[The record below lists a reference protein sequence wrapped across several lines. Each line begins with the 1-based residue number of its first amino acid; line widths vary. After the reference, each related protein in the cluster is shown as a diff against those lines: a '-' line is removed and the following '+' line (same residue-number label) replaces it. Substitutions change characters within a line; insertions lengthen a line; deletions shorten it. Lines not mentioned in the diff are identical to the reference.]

1 MDTRTSLRRH
11 RAALGL
17 FMVLGLLGC
26 DSVYTIHSIAE
37 PSNEPSTVPDLSG
50 LWAPT
55 DTDLAGVVLRISAE
69 DYDIGHCRNVDIRFL
84 SAYTSE
90 DRRIGEPIGDEICFV
105 PVAGHLVAQLRT
117 TGGVQLYQQAL
128 FKFDQQSMS
137 FCSAL
142 WADLREW
149 SKEHPH
155 ASAAHGMEFAHRER
169 TVWFIF
175 ELEVTDLFVT
185 SSRNALLEYFE
196 ARLPKVAEA
205 CDKVDEEG
213 HSGWVTYIRLT
224 PPRQPDAAD
233 VDDTS
238 PSPGESTPGRDQ

>member
-17 FMVLGLLGC
+17 FMALGLVGC

-50 LWAPT
+50 LWAPS

-69 DYDIGHCRNVDIRFL
+69 DYDIGHCRNADMRL
-84 SAYTSE
+84 LLANTGEE
-90 DRRIGEPIGDEICFV
+90 DPIGDQICFV

-137 FCSAL
+137 FCSAI

-149 SKEHPH
+149 SEEHPQ
-155 ASAAHGMEFAHRER
+155 ASAAHGIEFARRER
-169 TVWFIF
+169 AVWFIF
-175 ELEVTDLFVT
+175 EVEVTDLFVT
-185 SSRNALLEYFE
+185 SSRNALLEYFD
-196 ARLPKVAEA
+196 ARLPEVAEA

-224 PPRQPDAAD
+224 PSRQPDAAD
-233 VDDTS
+233 ADDTS
-238 PSPGESTPGRDQ
+238 PSHGESPPGRDQ